1 VRCFLIA
8 VYIRVSTEDQNPEG
22 QRQEVQRWLAQNS
35 SGDVRWFED
44 KESGKTIKRPGF
56 EQLQAAIFAGEI
68 KTVIVWKLDRLA
80 RSLRDAMKF
89 LSDWLA
95 KEVRVIS
102 TTQQIDM
109 SGVIGQAIAMVFF
122 ALAEIELSN
131 IKERQAAGIRAAKA
145 RGVYK
150 GRKAGTTNAKPA
162 RAKELRAKGLTAAEI
177 AVALGVTERT
187 AFRYLSE

>member
-1 VRCFLIA
+1 MRCFLIA